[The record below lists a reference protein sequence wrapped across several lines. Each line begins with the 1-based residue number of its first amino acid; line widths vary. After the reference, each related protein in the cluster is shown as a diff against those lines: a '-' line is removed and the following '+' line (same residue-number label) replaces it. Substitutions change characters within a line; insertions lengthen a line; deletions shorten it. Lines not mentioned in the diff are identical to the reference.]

1 MDKIIVKGLKIF
13 AYHGVNPE
21 EKANGQNFILD
32 ITATIDLTKA
42 CVTDKLSDTVSYSAI
57 IKEAKKIFL
66 AQRDDLIERAAMRV
80 ADGLFTQFK
89 ELKSVT
95 VLLKKPEAPIDA
107 DFEYTAVEITV
118 GK

>member
-1 MDKIIVKGLKIF
+1 
-13 AYHGVNPE
+13 
-21 EKANGQNFILD
+21 
-32 ITATIDLTKA
+32 
-42 CVTDKLSDTVSYSAI
+42 
-57 IKEAKKIFL
+57 
-66 AQRDDLIERAAMRV
+66 MRV
-80 ADGLFTQFK
+80 ADGLFAQFK